1 MLVHNREV
9 AVDSLQVVFKN
20 TLRSTALFSNV
31 LWSACALF
39 ALSLALALSG
49 MVVLVMMCL
58 FMLADPSEKW
68 DGDTVGQ
75 LLLLRERDAQR
86 YSTKTLNTPFE

>member
-1 MLVHNREV
+1 
-9 AVDSLQVVFKN
+9 VDSLQVVFKN
-20 TLRSTALFSNV
+20 TLRSTTLFSDV
-31 LWSACALF
+31 LWSTCALF
-39 ALSLALALSG
+39 TVSLALTVSG

-75 LLLLRERDAQR
+75 LLLLRERGAQR
-86 YSTKTLNTPFE
+86 YSTKTLNIAFE